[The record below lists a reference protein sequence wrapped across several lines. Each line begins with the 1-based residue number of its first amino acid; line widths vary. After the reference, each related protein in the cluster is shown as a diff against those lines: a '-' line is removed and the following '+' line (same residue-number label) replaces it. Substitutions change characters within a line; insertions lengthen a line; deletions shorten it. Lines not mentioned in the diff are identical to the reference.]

1 MRKGQQ
7 AERLRLETLDDFMT
21 RVRARRAAERRARRA
36 PGTRRCD
43 HEGCRAAG
51 EFRAPRSRDRLAE
64 YLWFCREHIEAYNR
78 AWNYHAGLS
87 AAEIERQIERSIVGD
102 RPLWPLGQR
111 GRHTAA
117 HFARRF
123 HRVEFD
129 PFDFFAEERDEV
141 EGERRRRAR
150 SPGAGSAPEEDQA
163 LAALGLTPP
172 ADLATIK
179 ARYKRLAKRYHPDA
193 NGGDKAAEEQLK
205 RINEAYS
212 TLKKRLAS

>member
-7 AERLRLETLDDFMT
+7 AERFRLGTLDEFT
-21 RVRARRAAERRARRA
+21 ARVRARKATERAARRA
-36 PGTRRCD
+36 PGTRRCA
-43 HEGCRAAG
+43 HEGCRAPG
-51 EFRAPRSRDRLAE
+51 EFRAPRSRDKLAD
-64 YLWFCREHIEAYNR
+64 YLWFCRAHVEAYNR

-87 AAEIERQIERSIVGD
+87 AAEIERQIERSIIGD
-102 RPLWPLGQR
+102 RPLWPLGER

-117 HFARRF
+117 RFARRF
-123 HRVEFD
+123 HRAEFD
-129 PFDFFAEERDEV
+129 PFDFFAGERAEV
-141 EGERRRRAR
+141 EGERRRRADG
-150 SPGAGSAPEEDQA
+150 PGRGPAPEEDQA

-193 NGGDKAAEEQLK
+193 NGGDRAAEEQLK